1 MAEVANSA
9 GGAQDTIPS
18 VDHLTLEQTIRFLNI
33 LAPSQPV
40 TFQTYSDHDDLKV
53 KRPGKKDYDP
63 NAGWRHGTL
72 EQHADL
78 LTRLNTRGAGVFVMV
93 NAGDGNGRAAENVV
107 KIRAQFIDTDGAPY
121 PADLPLKP
129 HLVVQSSPGRWHLYW
144 CVDGVLLD
152 SFSTLQKALAEHY
165 GTDPSVNDLPRVMRL
180 PGFYHR
186 KGEPV
191 MVELLEANDA
201 PPYSPEKIFTAWPF
215 LVDKLEQHRTDQAE
229 KEKRRAELLA
239 AASERR
245 ALPKIDD
252 DPERKRALAILNG
265 HFDRVANA
273 GDGTRHNTLWTSAR
287 AMGGY
292 VATGYLETHEVR
304 ALLIDA
310 AKVCGL
316 PEGEAAD
323 AISHGLAKGA
333 DEPLKLEDN
342 GTPQITFLSTKS
354 PFDEKGCSLNKSP
367 WLSQKTDLTNTSRTQ
382 IGTGWTNAKSPWGK
396 SWQ

>member
-9 GGAQDTIPS
+9 GGARGSAESTIPS

-53 KRPGKKDYDP
+53 KRPDGTDYDP

-72 EQHADL
+72 KQHADL
-78 LTRLNTRGAGVFVMV
+78 LTRLNTRGAGVFVMT
-93 NAGDGNGRAAENVV
+93 NEGDGKGRAAKNVQRV
-107 KIRAQFIDTDGAPY
+107 RALFIDTDGAPY
-121 PADLPLKP
+121 PAELPLKP

-144 CVDGVLLD
+144 LVDGVLLD

-191 MVELLEANDA
+191 LVELLETNTA

-215 LVDKLEQHRTDQAE
+215 LVEKLEQHRTETAE

-245 ALPKIDD
+245 ALPKVDD

-273 GDGTRHNTLWTSAR
+273 GDGTRHETLKDSAYTL
-287 AMGGY
+287 GGY
-292 VATGYLETHEVR
+292 VGGGYLDPEEV
-304 ALLIDA
+304 ADLLREAAEACELPDAEAAAVIAWGLEKGADKPLKLDTEDA
-310 AKVCGL
+310 AKL
-316 PEGEAAD
+316 TITRSPER
-323 AISHGLAKGA
+323 
-333 DEPLKLEDN
+333 PR
-342 GTPQITFLSTKS
+342 
-354 PFDEKGCSLNKSP
+354 
-367 WLSQKTDLTNTSRTQ
+367 SRSSRVHARMR
-382 IGTGWTNAKSPWGK
+382 GWGRGRA
-396 SWQ
+396 

>member
-9 GGAQDTIPS
+9 GGARGRADGTIPS
-18 VDHLTLEQTIRFLNI
+18 VDHLTLEQTRRFLTI
-33 LAPSQPV
+33 LAGDDPV

-78 LTRLNTRGAGVFVMV
+78 LTRLNTRGAGVYVMV
-93 NAGDGNGRAAENVV
+93 NEGDSKGRSTGNVGR
-107 KIRAQFIDTDGAPY
+107 IRALFIDTDGAPY
-121 PADLPLKP
+121 PADVPLKP

-152 SFSTLQKALAEHY
+152 SFSTLQKALAEPY

-191 MVELLEANDA
+191 LVELLQANTA
-201 PPYSPEKIFTAWPF
+201 PPYSPEEIFTAWPF
-215 LVDKLEQHRTDQAE
+215 LVEKLEQHRTETAE
-229 KEKRRAELLA
+229 KENRRAENLA
-239 AASERR
+239 AAKSRR
-245 ALPKIDD
+245 ALPKVDD

-273 GDGTRHNTLWTSAR
+273 GDGTRHETLKDSAYTL
-287 AMGGY
+287 GGY
-292 VATGYLETHEVR
+292 VGGGYLDPGEV
-304 ALLIDA
+304 ADLLREAAEACELPDTEAAAVIGWGLEKGADKPLKFDTPDA
-310 AKVCGL
+310 AKITITRS
-316 PEGEAAD
+316 PER
-323 AISHGLAKGA
+323 
-333 DEPLKLEDN
+333 PR
-342 GTPQITFLSTKS
+342 
-354 PFDEKGCSLNKSP
+354 
-367 WLSQKTDLTNTSRTQ
+367 SRSSRVHARMR
-382 IGTGWTNAKSPWGK
+382 GWGRGRA
-396 SWQ
+396 